1 MTNYDNGD
9 SIISNENSFAIL
21 EIKKSSYNQNCHLD
35 ILYHSVSSRI
45 NRIVMIAHKWNTIK
59 GGEQKQRIS
68 SRQRSIPLIKV
79 WCVRETRRRQKT
91 SARRSR
97 HTVYWYV
104 MRMDW
109 ELITRTLNRE
119 NVSIS
124 IRDCAGLAAIS
135 VLLHISFKRKK
146 IDG

>member
-1 MTNYDNGD
+1 MTNYNNCG
-9 SIISNENSFAIL
+9 SNLIMVIL
-21 EIKKSSYNQNCHLD
+21 TEITKSSYKQNLPSRSR
-35 ILYHSVSSRI
+35 ISVSTLFHHELIELSWLRR
-45 NRIVMIAHKWNTIK
+45 NETLWR
-59 GGEQKQRIS
+59 GEQKRRIS

-91 SARRSR
+91 SAGRSR

-109 ELITRTLNRE
+109 ELITRILNRK

-124 IRDCAGLAAIS
+124 IRDCAGLAALS
-135 VLLHISFKRKK
+135 VLLRISFKRKK
-146 IDG
+146 IYG